1 MQYIFL
7 KNDSL
12 KRFEVTIQNST
23 AYTEFYMMSEKICL
37 THTLVPDE
45 LTGKGIGK
53 LLVENILNFAK
64 DNRLEIYPFCPF
76 ISSYIK
82 KNEQWMPFVSKGFK
96 WN

>member
-1 MQYIFL
+1 
-7 KNDSL
+7 
-12 KRFEVTIQNST
+12 
-23 AYTEFYMMSEKICL
+23 MMSGKICL